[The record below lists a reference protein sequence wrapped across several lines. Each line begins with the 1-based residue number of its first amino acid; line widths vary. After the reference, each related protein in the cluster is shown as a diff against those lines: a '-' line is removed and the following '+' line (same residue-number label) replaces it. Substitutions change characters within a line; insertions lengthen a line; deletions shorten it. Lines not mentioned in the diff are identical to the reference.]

1 MHKPQVILRGQT
13 MNLFYVAAQLSAN
26 ALKKKML
33 MMMETAR
40 QINLSQEPLS
50 CDMGVSVA
58 HDTCIELEVVL
69 FFCFFSQNMVTPC
82 KLFCISPLPH

>member
-1 MHKPQVILRGQT
+1 

-26 ALKKKML
+26 SLKKKML

-40 QINLSQEPLS
+40 KINLSQEPLS

-58 HDTCIELEVVL
+58 HDTCMELEVVL
-69 FFCFFSQNMVTPC
+69 FFFCFFCFFSEHAPC

>member
-1 MHKPQVILRGQT
+1 

-26 ALKKKML
+26 SLKKKML

-40 QINLSQEPLS
+40 KINLSQEPLS

-58 HDTCIELEVVL
+58 HDTCIELSCL
-69 FFCFFSQNMVTPC
+69 FFFVFFSEHGHSV
-82 KLFCISPLPH
+82 

>member
-1 MHKPQVILRGQT
+1 

-26 ALKKKML
+26 SLKKKMR

-40 QINLSQEPLS
+40 KMYLSQEPLS

-69 FFCFFSQNMVTPC
+69 VFVFFLRTWSHRVSYFAYHLFPTNIIIWGSFS
-82 KLFCISPLPH
+82 